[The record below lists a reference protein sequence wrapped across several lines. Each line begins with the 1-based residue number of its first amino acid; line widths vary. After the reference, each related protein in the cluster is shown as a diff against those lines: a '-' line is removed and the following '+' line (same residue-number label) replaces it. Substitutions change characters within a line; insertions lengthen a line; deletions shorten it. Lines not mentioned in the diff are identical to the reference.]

1 MKTFLLKGKGKTPD
15 LPFTLSDLLP
25 VAQSKAYTFI
35 ELANLINY
43 TNYYSDSN
51 WTNEDYI
58 SLYKKPENHGTD
70 FFTIRD
76 TGVIIIPGTYIYPTL
91 LTEKQIL

>member
-1 MKTFLLKGKGKTPD
+1 MKTFILKGKGNIPD
-15 LPFTLSDLLP
+15 LPFTLTDLIP

-43 TNYYSDSN
+43 TNYYSDTQ
-51 WTNEDYI
+51 WKNEDYI
-58 SLYKKPENHGTD
+58 SLYKKPENQGRD

-91 LTEKQIL
+91 LTEKETL

>member
-1 MKTFLLKGKGKTPD
+1 MKTFVLKGKGNASD
-15 LPFTLSDLLP
+15 LPFTLTDLLP
-25 VAQSKAYTFI
+25 VTQSKAYSFI

-43 TNYYSDSN
+43 TNYYSDTQ

-58 SLYKKPENHGTD
+58 SLYKNPANQGRD

>member
-25 VAQSKAYTFI
+25 VKQTKTYTFI

-43 TNYYSDSN
+43 SNYYSDTN

-58 SLYKKPENHGTD
+58 SLYKNHLNIGHD

-76 TGVIIIPGTYIYPTL
+76 TGIIIIPGTYIYPTL
-91 LTEKQIL
+91 LTENQIF

>member
-1 MKTFLLKGKGKTPD
+1 MKMFMLKGKGNTPD
-15 LPFTLSDLLP
+15 LPFKLSDLIP
-25 VAQSKAYTFI
+25 VAQSKSYSFT
-35 ELANLINY
+35 ELANLIDY
-43 TNYYSDSN
+43 RDYYSDTN

-58 SLYKKPENHGTD
+58 SLYKNHLNKGHD

-91 LTEKQIL
+91 LTEYQTL

>member
-1 MKTFLLKGKGKTPD
+1 MKIFILKGKGNTPD
-15 LPFTLSDLLP
+15 LPFTLTDLLP

-43 TNYYSDSN
+43 TNYYSDTQ
-51 WTNEDYI
+51 WTNDDYI
-58 SLYKKPENHGTD
+58 SLYKNPEYQGRD